1 MPCCSWVLS
10 IVASSSGGAG
20 TPSWLHRLH
29 AKGGLS
35 FPKDLQIDDLLY
47 GGSRSPA
54 QPAAAAAAPHPPPAA
69 PLPPPPTPAA
79 AATPQAP
86 PPKPNPTRTTPARPN
101 PSAATN
107 TDKPALP
114 QQPPTPPPPLS
125 GVVSD
130 IFAFAVPSAPRSTRL
145 LKPFR
150 KQSRPR
156 PCSDD
161 EGDDKT
167 PRSSTKENKNKK
179 ETKTKGRKRRRA
191 ERDAALAATANGTVE
206 RNSKTDV
213 TVIDSSTEGWKGSK
227 VLHIRG
233 LSWKVQ
239 NKKVSL
245 VAEPET
251 LAKGKRRAGLVAKIT
266 RDREK
271 ERKAAASQG
280 NIAIS
285 GDLVKEPD
293 GATEMLKRP
302 RSSEPAPGGRTAAP
316 FLLPSTSTLSQP

>member
-79 AATPQAP
+79 TPQAP
-86 PPKPNPTRTTPARPN
+86 PPKPNPTRTTPTRPN

-114 QQPPTPPPPLS
+114 QQPPTPPPPPLS

-167 PRSSTKENKNKK
+167 PRSSTKENKNK
-179 ETKTKGRKRRRA
+179 RKPR
-191 ERDAALAATANGTVE
+191 
-206 RNSKTDV
+206 
-213 TVIDSSTEGWKGSK
+213 
-227 VLHIRG
+227 
-233 LSWKVQ
+233 
-239 NKKVSL
+239 
-245 VAEPET
+245 P
-251 LAKGKRRAGLVAKIT
+251 RAGS
-266 RDREK
+266 
-271 ERKAAASQG
+271 AAAPRG
-280 NIAIS
+280 
-285 GDLVKEPD
+285 
-293 GATEMLKRP
+293 MLPLPPLPTAPWRGTP
-302 RSSEPAPGGRTAAP
+302 RRMSPSSTAAP
-316 FLLPSTSTLSQP
+316 RAGRAPRCCTSGA